1 MKLHLATNNTQNSF
15 TGHGA
20 GYVLLNGRKITQSVI
35 VTAEQIIEDWAP
47 SGFDALTQ
55 HDFQALL
62 DLAPEIILLGS
73 GARFRFL
80 HPATTKALAAA
91 GIGVEAMD
99 TAAACRT
106 YNVLLSEGRKVAA
119 ALIID
124 SI

>member
-1 MKLHLATNNTQNSF
+1 MKLHLANTPAQNSF
-15 TGHGA
+15 TGHGD

-35 VTAEQIIEDWAP
+35 VTAEQVIENWAP
-47 SGFDALTQ
+47 AGFDALK
-55 HDFQALL
+55 HNDFQTLL
-62 DLAPEIILLGS
+62 ELSPEIILLGS

-80 HPATTKALAAA
+80 HPATTKELAAA

-106 YNVLLSEGRKVAA
+106 YNVLLAEGRKVAA